1 MNNAKTRNIQI
12 LRQIHKNTPF
22 YIAFLLIMKEDFTLN
37 FAFYLFSYFFRF
49 IGIFILTGCFIID
62 PEKIKNTI
70 VLSDIVRYIT
80 SYELVSLFKLTN
92 RVYVI
97 ISLIIFGIF
106 VLQNLLYLLKIL
118 EYKKSDTKEEMT
130 SYKIPKCKK
139 SAKNIPFPNNK
150 YNKNI
155 KTLLPIR
162 QSSTIILKENSTN
175 LSQKYPSE
183 NNFQMIDKK
192 SIFSSFQRGKNRIPK
207 FNFNKRQNSWEKS
220 KIMKNDDSIKKIKIE
235 QIHNYK
241 IQYLLLKE
249 KIKNFSS
256 QENIS
261 LDIKNKIIQEI
272 SIKLNLILKK
282 SNEYLEEQKP
292 ENDNIEN
299 IEENNNDIEYN
310 KNLLNI
316 YKEKNEKW
324 NKRLQEIKNNNYIS
338 NLISQINEVD
348 KGINLYEKENEELL
362 LNNGISKNDIILPNI
377 QRNNKIENDSI
388 LERQLQN
395 KIIEFK
401 DKIGQELAISKK
413 IKDNEISIKKLDE
426 IINNFNEKSGGFLD
440 NDNNDIFVEE
450 NNFNIDFSNI
460 NNDIFKFNKKRKLS
474 KLNELISVK
483 NDHQNNNLNNT
494 TSANKDSKN
503 RIITSENQ
511 SNVEENIYMLP
522 FTTKRKN
529 LSCSNIPISG
539 NETVNNNKKI
549 KEIILQNLDL
559 KEKEEKSLINAPEN
573 GEISLKKYKH
583 IKLKPNF
590 SFTNDYHKFKDDN
603 INKFKKLQSSAE
615 ITNLKNNDNNNLN
628 NKEDLIKES
637 IVDDSSNKIENIQ
650 NIASI
655 EKNSK
660 FNRKKRMKDL
670 YNENNKVNNDINE
683 IKKERFSTTTEQRE
697 KVLNTI
703 MYDDL

>member
-1 MNNAKTRNIQI
+1 MLIENETKNIFDKKI
-12 LRQIHKNTPF
+12 TKN
-22 YIAFLLIMKEDFTLN
+22 
-37 FAFYLFSYFFRF
+37 
-49 IGIFILTGCFIID
+49 
-62 PEKIKNTI
+62 
-70 VLSDIVRYIT
+70 
-80 SYELVSLFKLTN
+80 
-92 RVYVI
+92 
-97 ISLIIFGIF
+97 
-106 VLQNLLYLLKIL
+106 
-118 EYKKSDTKEEMT
+118 
-130 SYKIPKCKK
+130 KIPKCKK

-299 IEENNNDIEYN
+299 IEENNNDLEYN

-338 NLISQINEVD
+338 NLISQINEID

-362 LNNGISKNDIILPNI
+362 INNDINKNDIILPNI

-426 IINNFNEKSGGFLD
+426 IINNFNEKSGGFMD

-483 NDHQNNNLNNT
+483 NETQNNNLNNT

-559 KEKEEKSLINAPEN
+559 KEKEEKSLINAPAN

-615 ITNLKNNDNNNLN
+615 ITNLKNNENNNLN

-660 FNRKKRMKDL
+660 FNRNKRMKDL

>member
-1 MNNAKTRNIQI
+1 MLIENETKNIFDKKI
-12 LRQIHKNTPF
+12 TKN
-22 YIAFLLIMKEDFTLN
+22 
-37 FAFYLFSYFFRF
+37 
-49 IGIFILTGCFIID
+49 
-62 PEKIKNTI
+62 
-70 VLSDIVRYIT
+70 
-80 SYELVSLFKLTN
+80 
-92 RVYVI
+92 
-97 ISLIIFGIF
+97 
-106 VLQNLLYLLKIL
+106 
-118 EYKKSDTKEEMT
+118 
-130 SYKIPKCKK
+130 KIPKCKK

-292 ENDNIEN
+292 ENENIEN
-299 IEENNNDIEYN
+299 FEENNNDLEYN

-324 NKRLQEIKNNNYIS
+324 NKRLQGIKNNNYIS

-362 LNNGISKNDIILPNI
+362 LNNGINKNDIILPNI

-426 IINNFNEKSGGFLD
+426 IINNFNEKSGGFMD
-440 NDNNDIFVEE
+440 NNNNDIFVEE

-483 NDHQNNNLNNT
+483 NEHQNNNLNNT
-494 TSANKDSKN
+494 TSINKDSKN

-511 SNVEENIYMLP
+511 SNIEENIYMLP

-559 KEKEEKSLINAPEN
+559 KEKEEKSLINAPAN

-660 FNRKKRMKDL
+660 FNRNKRMKDL

>member
-1 MNNAKTRNIQI
+1 MLIENETKNIFDKKI
-12 LRQIHKNTPF
+12 TKN
-22 YIAFLLIMKEDFTLN
+22 
-37 FAFYLFSYFFRF
+37 
-49 IGIFILTGCFIID
+49 
-62 PEKIKNTI
+62 
-70 VLSDIVRYIT
+70 
-80 SYELVSLFKLTN
+80 
-92 RVYVI
+92 
-97 ISLIIFGIF
+97 
-106 VLQNLLYLLKIL
+106 
-118 EYKKSDTKEEMT
+118 
-130 SYKIPKCKK
+130 KIPKCKK

-338 NLISQINEVD
+338 NLISQINEID

-362 LNNGISKNDIILPNI
+362 LNNGINKNDIILPNI

-426 IINNFNEKSGGFLD
+426 IINNFNEKSGGFMD

-483 NDHQNNNLNNT
+483 NEHQNNNLNNT

-559 KEKEEKSLINAPEN
+559 KEKEEKSLINAPAN

-660 FNRKKRMKDL
+660 FNRNKRMKDL

>member
-1 MNNAKTRNIQI
+1 MLIENETKNIFDKKI
-12 LRQIHKNTPF
+12 TKN
-22 YIAFLLIMKEDFTLN
+22 
-37 FAFYLFSYFFRF
+37 
-49 IGIFILTGCFIID
+49 
-62 PEKIKNTI
+62 
-70 VLSDIVRYIT
+70 
-80 SYELVSLFKLTN
+80 
-92 RVYVI
+92 
-97 ISLIIFGIF
+97 
-106 VLQNLLYLLKIL
+106 
-118 EYKKSDTKEEMT
+118 
-130 SYKIPKCKK
+130 KIPKCKK

-292 ENDNIEN
+292 ENENIEN

-338 NLISQINEVD
+338 NLISQINEID

-362 LNNGISKNDIILPNI
+362 LNNGINKNDIILPNI

-426 IINNFNEKSGGFLD
+426 IINNINEKSGGFMD

-474 KLNELISVK
+474 KLNELLSVK
-483 NDHQNNNLNNT
+483 NEHQNNNLNNT

-559 KEKEEKSLINAPEN
+559 KEKEEKSLINAPAN

-615 ITNLKNNDNNNLN
+615 ITNLKNNENNNLN

-660 FNRKKRMKDL
+660 FNRNKRMKDL

>member
-1 MNNAKTRNIQI
+1 MLIENETKNIFDKKI
-12 LRQIHKNTPF
+12 TKN
-22 YIAFLLIMKEDFTLN
+22 
-37 FAFYLFSYFFRF
+37 
-49 IGIFILTGCFIID
+49 
-62 PEKIKNTI
+62 
-70 VLSDIVRYIT
+70 
-80 SYELVSLFKLTN
+80 
-92 RVYVI
+92 
-97 ISLIIFGIF
+97 
-106 VLQNLLYLLKIL
+106 
-118 EYKKSDTKEEMT
+118 
-130 SYKIPKCKK
+130 KIPKCKK

-292 ENDNIEN
+292 ENENIEN

-338 NLISQINEVD
+338 NLISQINEID
-348 KGINLYEKENEELL
+348 KGISLYEKENEELL
-362 LNNGISKNDIILPNI
+362 LNNGINKNDIILPNI

-426 IINNFNEKSGGFLD
+426 IINNFNEKSGGFMD

-474 KLNELISVK
+474 KLNELLSVK
-483 NDHQNNNLNNT
+483 NEHQNNNLNNT

-559 KEKEEKSLINAPEN
+559 KEKEEKSLINAPAN

-615 ITNLKNNDNNNLN
+615 ITNLKNNENNNLN

-660 FNRKKRMKDL
+660 FNRNKRMKDL

>member
-1 MNNAKTRNIQI
+1 MLIENETKNIFDKKI
-12 LRQIHKNTPF
+12 TKN
-22 YIAFLLIMKEDFTLN
+22 
-37 FAFYLFSYFFRF
+37 
-49 IGIFILTGCFIID
+49 
-62 PEKIKNTI
+62 
-70 VLSDIVRYIT
+70 
-80 SYELVSLFKLTN
+80 
-92 RVYVI
+92 
-97 ISLIIFGIF
+97 
-106 VLQNLLYLLKIL
+106 
-118 EYKKSDTKEEMT
+118 
-130 SYKIPKCKK
+130 KIPKCKK

-362 LNNGISKNDIILPNI
+362 LNNGINKNDIILPNI

-426 IINNFNEKSGGFLD
+426 IINNINEKSGGFMD

-474 KLNELISVK
+474 KLNELLSVK
-483 NDHQNNNLNNT
+483 NEHQNNNLNNT

-559 KEKEEKSLINAPEN
+559 KEKEEKSLINAPAN

-615 ITNLKNNDNNNLN
+615 ITNLKNNENNNLN

-660 FNRKKRMKDL
+660 FNRNKRMKDL

>member
-1 MNNAKTRNIQI
+1 MLIENETKNIFDKKI
-12 LRQIHKNTPF
+12 TKN
-22 YIAFLLIMKEDFTLN
+22 
-37 FAFYLFSYFFRF
+37 
-49 IGIFILTGCFIID
+49 
-62 PEKIKNTI
+62 
-70 VLSDIVRYIT
+70 
-80 SYELVSLFKLTN
+80 
-92 RVYVI
+92 
-97 ISLIIFGIF
+97 
-106 VLQNLLYLLKIL
+106 
-118 EYKKSDTKEEMT
+118 
-130 SYKIPKCKK
+130 KIPKCKK

-310 KNLLNI
+310 KNLLHI

-338 NLISQINEVD
+338 NLISQINEID

-362 LNNGISKNDIILPNI
+362 LNNGINKNDIILPNI

-426 IINNFNEKSGGFLD
+426 IINNFNEKSGGFMD

-450 NNFNIDFSNI
+450 NNFIIDFSNI

-474 KLNELISVK
+474 KLNELLSVK
-483 NDHQNNNLNNT
+483 NEHQNNNLNNT

-559 KEKEEKSLINAPEN
+559 KEKEEKSLINAPAN

-615 ITNLKNNDNNNLN
+615 ITNLKNNENNNLN

-660 FNRKKRMKDL
+660 FNRNKRMKDL

>member
-1 MNNAKTRNIQI
+1 MLIENETKNIFDKKI
-12 LRQIHKNTPF
+12 TKN
-22 YIAFLLIMKEDFTLN
+22 
-37 FAFYLFSYFFRF
+37 
-49 IGIFILTGCFIID
+49 
-62 PEKIKNTI
+62 
-70 VLSDIVRYIT
+70 
-80 SYELVSLFKLTN
+80 
-92 RVYVI
+92 
-97 ISLIIFGIF
+97 
-106 VLQNLLYLLKIL
+106 
-118 EYKKSDTKEEMT
+118 
-130 SYKIPKCKK
+130 KIPKCKK

-249 KIKNFSS
+249 KIKNFSNK
-256 QENIS
+256 ENIS

-272 SIKLNLILKK
+272 SVKLNLILKK

-292 ENDNIEN
+292 ENENIEN
-299 IEENNNDIEYN
+299 IEDNNTDIEYN

-324 NKRLQEIKNNNYIS
+324 NKRLQEIKSDNYIS
-338 NLISQINEVD
+338 NLIFQINEID

-362 LNNGISKNDIILPNI
+362 VSNGINKNDIILPNI

-395 KIIEFK
+395 KIIEYK

-426 IINNFNEKSGGFLD
+426 IINNFNEKSRGFLD
-440 NDNNDIFVEE
+440 NDNNYNFVEE
-450 NNFNIDFSNI
+450 NDFNIDFSNI
-460 NNDIFKFNKKRKLS
+460 NKDIFKFNKKRKLS
-474 KLNELISVK
+474 KLNELISIK
-483 NDHQNNNLNNT
+483 NEHQNNNLNNT

-522 FTTKRKN
+522 FTSKRKN

-559 KEKEEKSLINAPEN
+559 KEKEEKSLINAPAN

-590 SFTNDYHKFKDDN
+590 SFTNDYHKFKDNN

-615 ITNLKNNDNNNLN
+615 ITNLKNNENNNIN

-660 FNRKKRMKDL
+660 FNRNKRMKDL

-703 MYDDL
+703 MYYDL

>member
-1 MNNAKTRNIQI
+1 MLIENETKNIFDKKI
-12 LRQIHKNTPF
+12 TKN
-22 YIAFLLIMKEDFTLN
+22 
-37 FAFYLFSYFFRF
+37 
-49 IGIFILTGCFIID
+49 
-62 PEKIKNTI
+62 
-70 VLSDIVRYIT
+70 
-80 SYELVSLFKLTN
+80 
-92 RVYVI
+92 
-97 ISLIIFGIF
+97 
-106 VLQNLLYLLKIL
+106 
-118 EYKKSDTKEEMT
+118 
-130 SYKIPKCKK
+130 KIPKCKK

-292 ENDNIEN
+292 ENENIEN
-299 IEENNNDIEYN
+299 FEENNNDLEYN

-338 NLISQINEVD
+338 NLISQINEID

-362 LNNGISKNDIILPNI
+362 LNNSINKNDIILPNI

-426 IINNFNEKSGGFLD
+426 IINNINEKSGGFMD

-483 NDHQNNNLNNT
+483 NEHQNNNLNNT

-559 KEKEEKSLINAPEN
+559 KEKEEKSLINAPAN

-615 ITNLKNNDNNNLN
+615 ITNLKNNENNNLN

-660 FNRKKRMKDL
+660 FNRNKRMKDL

>member
-1 MNNAKTRNIQI
+1 MLIENETKNIFDKKI
-12 LRQIHKNTPF
+12 TKN
-22 YIAFLLIMKEDFTLN
+22 
-37 FAFYLFSYFFRF
+37 
-49 IGIFILTGCFIID
+49 
-62 PEKIKNTI
+62 
-70 VLSDIVRYIT
+70 
-80 SYELVSLFKLTN
+80 
-92 RVYVI
+92 
-97 ISLIIFGIF
+97 
-106 VLQNLLYLLKIL
+106 
-118 EYKKSDTKEEMT
+118 
-130 SYKIPKCKK
+130 KIPKCKK

-292 ENDNIEN
+292 ENENIEN

-338 NLISQINEVD
+338 NLIFQINEID

-362 LNNGISKNDIILPNI
+362 LNNGINKNDIILPNI

-426 IINNFNEKSGGFLD
+426 IIKNINEKSGGFMD
-440 NDNNDIFVEE
+440 NDNNDFFVEE

-483 NDHQNNNLNNT
+483 NEHQNNNLNNT

-559 KEKEEKSLINAPEN
+559 KEKEEKSLINAPAS

-615 ITNLKNNDNNNLN
+615 ITNLKNNENNNLN

-660 FNRKKRMKDL
+660 FNRNKRMKDL

>member
-1 MNNAKTRNIQI
+1 MLIENETKNIFDKKI
-12 LRQIHKNTPF
+12 TKN
-22 YIAFLLIMKEDFTLN
+22 
-37 FAFYLFSYFFRF
+37 
-49 IGIFILTGCFIID
+49 
-62 PEKIKNTI
+62 
-70 VLSDIVRYIT
+70 
-80 SYELVSLFKLTN
+80 
-92 RVYVI
+92 
-97 ISLIIFGIF
+97 
-106 VLQNLLYLLKIL
+106 
-118 EYKKSDTKEEMT
+118 
-130 SYKIPKCKK
+130 KIPKCKK

-292 ENDNIEN
+292 ENENIEN

-362 LNNGISKNDIILPNI
+362 LNNGINKNDIILPNI

-426 IINNFNEKSGGFLD
+426 IINNFNEKSGGFMD
-440 NDNNDIFVEE
+440 NDNKNIFVEE

-474 KLNELISVK
+474 KLNELLSVK
-483 NDHQNNNLNNT
+483 NEHQNNNLNNT

-559 KEKEEKSLINAPEN
+559 KEKEEKSLINAPAN

-615 ITNLKNNDNNNLN
+615 ITNLKNNENNNLN

-660 FNRKKRMKDL
+660 FNRNKRMKDL

>member
-1 MNNAKTRNIQI
+1 MLIENETKNIFDKKI
-12 LRQIHKNTPF
+12 TKN
-22 YIAFLLIMKEDFTLN
+22 
-37 FAFYLFSYFFRF
+37 
-49 IGIFILTGCFIID
+49 
-62 PEKIKNTI
+62 
-70 VLSDIVRYIT
+70 
-80 SYELVSLFKLTN
+80 
-92 RVYVI
+92 
-97 ISLIIFGIF
+97 
-106 VLQNLLYLLKIL
+106 
-118 EYKKSDTKEEMT
+118 
-130 SYKIPKCKK
+130 KIPKCKK

-338 NLISQINEVD
+338 NLISQINEID

-362 LNNGISKNDIILPNI
+362 LNNGINKNDIILPNI

-426 IINNFNEKSGGFLD
+426 IIKNINEKSGGFMD
-440 NDNNDIFVEE
+440 NDNNDFFVEE

-483 NDHQNNNLNNT
+483 NEHQNNNLNNT

-559 KEKEEKSLINAPEN
+559 KEKEEKSLINAPAN

-615 ITNLKNNDNNNLN
+615 ITNLKNNENNNLN

-660 FNRKKRMKDL
+660 FNRNKRMKDL

>member
-1 MNNAKTRNIQI
+1 MLIENETKNIFDKKI
-12 LRQIHKNTPF
+12 
-22 YIAFLLIMKEDFTLN
+22 
-37 FAFYLFSYFFRF
+37 
-49 IGIFILTGCFIID
+49 
-62 PEKIKNTI
+62 IKN
-70 VLSDIVRYIT
+70 
-80 SYELVSLFKLTN
+80 
-92 RVYVI
+92 
-97 ISLIIFGIF
+97 
-106 VLQNLLYLLKIL
+106 
-118 EYKKSDTKEEMT
+118 
-130 SYKIPKCKK
+130 KIPKSKK

-162 QSSTIILKENSTN
+162 QSSTIILKENPTN

-183 NNFQMIDKK
+183 NNFQILDKK
-192 SIFSSFQRGKNRIPK
+192 SVFSSFQRGKNKIPK

-220 KIMKNDDSIKKIKIE
+220 KILKNDDSMKKIKIE
-235 QIHNYK
+235 QIHNYR

-249 KIKNFSS
+249 KIKNFSN
-256 QENIS
+256 QDNIS

-282 SNEYLEEQKP
+282 SNDYLEEQKH
-292 ENDNIEN
+292 ENESVEY

-310 KNLLNI
+310 KKLLNI

-324 NKRLQEIKNNNYIS
+324 NQRLQEIKNNNYIS
-338 NLISQINEVD
+338 NLNSQINEID
-348 KGINLYEKENEELL
+348 QGINLYEKENEELL
-362 LNNGISKNDIILPNI
+362 LNNGNNKNDIILPNI

-388 LERQLQN
+388 LDRQLQN
-395 KIIEFK
+395 KIIEYK
-401 DKIGQELAISKK
+401 DKIGQEIAISKK

-426 IINNFNEKSGGFLD
+426 IINNLNEKSNGFMY
-440 NDNNDIFVEE
+440 NSNNEIFTEE
-450 NNFNIDFSNI
+450 NNFNIDFPNI
-460 NNDIFKFNKKRKLS
+460 NKDIFKFSKKRKLS
-474 KLNELISVK
+474 KLNELISIK
-483 NDHQNNNLNNT
+483 NGHQNSNLNNT

-503 RIITSENQ
+503 RIITSDNQ

-529 LSCSNIPISG
+529 LSCSNIPISS
-539 NETVNNNKKI
+539 NDTMINDNKKI
-549 KEIILQNLDL
+549 KEMILHNLDL
-559 KEKEEKSLINAPEN
+559 KEKEEKSLINNPVNA
-573 GEISLKKYKH
+573 EISLKKYKH

-603 INKFKKLQSSAE
+603 INKYIKLQSSAE
-615 ITNLKNNDNNNLN
+615 ITNLKNNENNNNINTNIN

-655 EKNSK
+655 EKNNK
-660 FNRKKRMKDL
+660 FNRNKRIKDF
-670 YNENNKVNNDINE
+670 YDENNKVNNDINE

>member
-1 MNNAKTRNIQI
+1 MLIENETKNIFDKKI
-12 LRQIHKNTPF
+12 TKN
-22 YIAFLLIMKEDFTLN
+22 
-37 FAFYLFSYFFRF
+37 
-49 IGIFILTGCFIID
+49 
-62 PEKIKNTI
+62 
-70 VLSDIVRYIT
+70 
-80 SYELVSLFKLTN
+80 
-92 RVYVI
+92 
-97 ISLIIFGIF
+97 
-106 VLQNLLYLLKIL
+106 
-118 EYKKSDTKEEMT
+118 
-130 SYKIPKCKK
+130 KIPKCKK

-292 ENDNIEN
+292 ENENIEN
-299 IEENNNDIEYN
+299 FEENNNELEYN

-338 NLISQINEVD
+338 NLISQINEID

-362 LNNGISKNDIILPNI
+362 LNNGINKNDIILPNI

-413 IKDNEISIKKLDE
+413 IKDNEISIKKFDE
-426 IINNFNEKSGGFLD
+426 IINNFNEKSGGFMD
-440 NDNNDIFVEE
+440 NDNKNIFVEE

-474 KLNELISVK
+474 KLNELLSVK
-483 NDHQNNNLNNT
+483 NEHQNNNLNNT

-559 KEKEEKSLINAPEN
+559 KEKEEKSLINAPAN

-615 ITNLKNNDNNNLN
+615 ITNLKNNENNNLN

-660 FNRKKRMKDL
+660 FNRNKRMKDL

>member
-1 MNNAKTRNIQI
+1 MLIENETKNIFDKKI
-12 LRQIHKNTPF
+12 TKN
-22 YIAFLLIMKEDFTLN
+22 
-37 FAFYLFSYFFRF
+37 
-49 IGIFILTGCFIID
+49 
-62 PEKIKNTI
+62 
-70 VLSDIVRYIT
+70 
-80 SYELVSLFKLTN
+80 
-92 RVYVI
+92 
-97 ISLIIFGIF
+97 
-106 VLQNLLYLLKIL
+106 
-118 EYKKSDTKEEMT
+118 
-130 SYKIPKCKK
+130 KIPKCKK

-192 SIFSSFQRGKNRIPK
+192 SVFSSFQRGKNRIPK

-292 ENDNIEN
+292 ENENIEN
-299 IEENNNDIEYN
+299 FEENNNDIEYN

-338 NLISQINEVD
+338 NLISQINEID

-362 LNNGISKNDIILPNI
+362 LNNGINKNDIILPNI

-426 IINNFNEKSGGFLD
+426 IINNFNEKSGGFME

-450 NNFNIDFSNI
+450 NNF
-460 NNDIFKFNKKRKLS
+460 DIFKFNKKRKLS
-474 KLNELISVK
+474 KLNELLSVK
-483 NDHQNNNLNNT
+483 NEHQNNNLNNT

-559 KEKEEKSLINAPEN
+559 KEKEEKSLINAPGN

-615 ITNLKNNDNNNLN
+615 ITNLKNNENNNLN

-660 FNRKKRMKDL
+660 FNRNKRMKDL

>member
-1 MNNAKTRNIQI
+1 MLIENETKNIFDKKI
-12 LRQIHKNTPF
+12 TKN
-22 YIAFLLIMKEDFTLN
+22 
-37 FAFYLFSYFFRF
+37 
-49 IGIFILTGCFIID
+49 
-62 PEKIKNTI
+62 
-70 VLSDIVRYIT
+70 
-80 SYELVSLFKLTN
+80 
-92 RVYVI
+92 
-97 ISLIIFGIF
+97 
-106 VLQNLLYLLKIL
+106 
-118 EYKKSDTKEEMT
+118 
-130 SYKIPKCKK
+130 KIPKCKK

-292 ENDNIEN
+292 ENENIEN
-299 IEENNNDIEYN
+299 FEENNNDLEYN

-338 NLISQINEVD
+338 NLISQINEID

-362 LNNGISKNDIILPNI
+362 LNNGINKNDIILPNI

-426 IINNFNEKSGGFLD
+426 IINNFNEKSWGFMD

-474 KLNELISVK
+474 KLNELLSVK
-483 NDHQNNNLNNT
+483 NEHQNNNLNNT

-559 KEKEEKSLINAPEN
+559 KEKEEKSLINAPAN

-615 ITNLKNNDNNNLN
+615 ITNLKNNENNNLN

-660 FNRKKRMKDL
+660 FNRNKRMKDL

>member
-1 MNNAKTRNIQI
+1 MLIENETKNIFDKKI
-12 LRQIHKNTPF
+12 TKN
-22 YIAFLLIMKEDFTLN
+22 
-37 FAFYLFSYFFRF
+37 
-49 IGIFILTGCFIID
+49 
-62 PEKIKNTI
+62 
-70 VLSDIVRYIT
+70 
-80 SYELVSLFKLTN
+80 
-92 RVYVI
+92 
-97 ISLIIFGIF
+97 
-106 VLQNLLYLLKIL
+106 
-118 EYKKSDTKEEMT
+118 
-130 SYKIPKCKK
+130 KIPKCKK

-272 SIKLNLILKK
+272 SVKLNLILKK

-292 ENDNIEN
+292 ENENIEN

-362 LNNGISKNDIILPNI
+362 LNYGINKNDIILPNI

-426 IINNFNEKSGGFLD
+426 IINNFNEKSGGFMD
-440 NDNNDIFVEE
+440 NDNNDIFIEE

-483 NDHQNNNLNNT
+483 NEHQNNNLNNT

-559 KEKEEKSLINAPEN
+559 KEKEEKSLINAPAN

-615 ITNLKNNDNNNLN
+615 ITNLKNNENNNLN

-660 FNRKKRMKDL
+660 FNRNKRMKDL

>member
-1 MNNAKTRNIQI
+1 MLIENETKNIFDKKI
-12 LRQIHKNTPF
+12 TKN
-22 YIAFLLIMKEDFTLN
+22 
-37 FAFYLFSYFFRF
+37 
-49 IGIFILTGCFIID
+49 
-62 PEKIKNTI
+62 
-70 VLSDIVRYIT
+70 
-80 SYELVSLFKLTN
+80 
-92 RVYVI
+92 
-97 ISLIIFGIF
+97 
-106 VLQNLLYLLKIL
+106 
-118 EYKKSDTKEEMT
+118 
-130 SYKIPKCKK
+130 KIPKCKK

-338 NLISQINEVD
+338 NLISQINEID

-362 LNNGISKNDIILPNI
+362 LNNGINKNDIILPNI

-426 IINNFNEKSGGFLD
+426 IINNFNEKSGGFMD

-450 NNFNIDFSNI
+450 NNF
-460 NNDIFKFNKKRKLS
+460 DIFKFNKKRKLS
-474 KLNELISVK
+474 KLNELLSVK
-483 NDHQNNNLNNT
+483 NEHQNNNLNNT

-511 SNVEENIYMLP
+511 SNIEENIYMLP

-559 KEKEEKSLINAPEN
+559 KEKEEKSLINAPAN

-615 ITNLKNNDNNNLN
+615 ITNLKNNENNNLN

-660 FNRKKRMKDL
+660 FNRNKRMKDL

>member
-1 MNNAKTRNIQI
+1 MLIENETKNIFDKKI
-12 LRQIHKNTPF
+12 
-22 YIAFLLIMKEDFTLN
+22 
-37 FAFYLFSYFFRF
+37 
-49 IGIFILTGCFIID
+49 
-62 PEKIKNTI
+62 IKN
-70 VLSDIVRYIT
+70 
-80 SYELVSLFKLTN
+80 
-92 RVYVI
+92 
-97 ISLIIFGIF
+97 
-106 VLQNLLYLLKIL
+106 
-118 EYKKSDTKEEMT
+118 
-130 SYKIPKCKK
+130 KIPKSKK
-139 SAKNIPFPNNK
+139 SAKNIPLPNNK

-220 KIMKNDDSIKKIKIE
+220 KIMKNDDSFKKIKIE

-362 LNNGISKNDIILPNI
+362 LNNGINKNDIILPNI

-413 IKDNEISIKKLDE
+413 IKDNEISIKKFDE
-426 IINNFNEKSGGFLD
+426 IINNFNEKSGGFMD
-440 NDNNDIFVEE
+440 NDNKNIFVEE

-474 KLNELISVK
+474 KLNELLSVK
-483 NDHQNNNLNNT
+483 NEHQNNNLNNT

-559 KEKEEKSLINAPEN
+559 KEKEEKSLINAPAN

-615 ITNLKNNDNNNLN
+615 ITNLKNNENNNLN

-660 FNRKKRMKDL
+660 FNRNKRMKDL